1 MTQEELAQTLAMI
14 KLDKGS
20 TKIKADSLPQYSMY
34 SELETRGYLKN
45 VASDEVEDDEGLLHY
60 TYYFEFTDKAHKL
73 LRRKARELSM
83 RPLR

>member
-20 TKIKADSLPQYSMY
+20 TKIKADSMPQYDMY
-34 SELETRGYLKN
+34 TELETRGYLKL
-45 VASDEVEDDEGLLHY
+45 VTTEGVEDDEGLLHY
-60 TYYFEFTDKAHKL
+60 SYYYEFTTKAHDL